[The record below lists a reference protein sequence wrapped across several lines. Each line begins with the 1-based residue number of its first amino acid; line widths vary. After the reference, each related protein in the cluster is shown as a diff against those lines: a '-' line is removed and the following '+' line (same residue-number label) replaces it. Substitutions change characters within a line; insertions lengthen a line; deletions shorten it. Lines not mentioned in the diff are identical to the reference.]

1 MVLRSKSVGEQ
12 DAAGHQGAFCQGEAP
27 SASAEGASSHIQAA
41 RLPRRGGPRGRVRPP
56 PGPFLA
62 SGTGRRRQPPRPA
75 SRGVTGPWER
85 AVTRCVARLTAVYM
99 RRLHRGESR

>member
-1 MVLRSKSVGEQ
+1 MP
-12 DAAGHQGAFCQGEAP
+12 GEAP
-27 SASAEGASSHIQAA
+27 SARAEGAFPHIQAA
-41 RLPRRGGPRGRVRPP
+41 RVPRRGAEGAPP

-62 SGTGRRRQPPRPA
+62 WGTGRRRQPPRPA
-75 SRGVTGPWER
+75 SRGVTAPWER